1 MNVDVVVNILGE
13 PWRVKIFS
21 SELDSRLKDNIGFTD
36 WTSHFIGIADPDE
49 TESTLDNTMELIK
62 QVARHEIVHAFMFQ
76 SGLSDDWKHEQW
88 GHDETVVDW
97 IARQFK
103 AMQKVIEKVEKA
115 IGEAV

>member
-1 MNVDVVVNILGE
+1 MNVDIVVDILGE
-13 PWRVKIFS
+13 PWRVKVCS
-21 SELDSRLKDNIGFTD
+21 SDVEPRLKDNAGFTD
-36 WTSHFIGIADPDE
+36 WTSHFMGIADPDE
-49 TESTLDNTMELIK
+49 TEGSLDNDVEFVK
-62 QVARHEIVHAFMFQ
+62 HVARHEIVHAFMFQ
-76 SGLSDDWKHEQW
+76 SGLGDDWRHSDM